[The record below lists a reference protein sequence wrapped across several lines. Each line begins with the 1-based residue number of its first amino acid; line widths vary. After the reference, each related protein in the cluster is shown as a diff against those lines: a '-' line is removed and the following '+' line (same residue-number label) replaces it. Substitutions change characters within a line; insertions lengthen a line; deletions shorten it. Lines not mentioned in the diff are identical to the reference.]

1 MLNEETNEAYENEMG
16 RRRSS
21 RIRKQSVDGRVWEE
35 LDEDGAFADGEY
47 EDGGGSGAAGM
58 ANFTPEELADDYG
71 LPFETVCEFMLLQ
84 LGIDKARLRDH
95 LRQPVKQLCTNQ
107 QLGELLAFLGSAD
120 PIACRDALSEQPLSE
135 LAEEETPGL
144 SAEQLLQLCGD
155 EVAQVIGVEARISR
169 VEYAILLERAE
180 REIAFLGVADH
191 DSK

>member
-1 MLNEETNEAYENEMG
+1 MDGAGYPDDDFAAPPATPQKLASHLPSWAAEIMLNEETNEAYESEMG

-84 LGIDKARLRDH
+84 LGIDKARLRD
-95 LRQPVKQLCTNQ
+95 
-107 QLGELLAFLGSAD
+107 
-120 PIACRDALSEQPLSE
+120 E
-135 LAEEETPGL
+135 LARPEPPFVTKRIDELVPDDARETL
-144 SAEQLLQLCGD
+144 RTK
-155 EVAQVIGVEARISR
+155 AR
-169 VEYAILLERAE
+169 EP
-180 REIAFLGVADH
+180 
-191 DSK
+191 